1 MSDDFNVE
9 ALGQR
14 IRSLRTDAG
23 LTIDALS
30 RRAGVSRSMV
40 AAVEGGEKA
49 PTVLTL
55 HRIANGLGT
64 SMSSLLGEE
73 THGDVVLLR
82 QGEQRVV
89 RDLSGWERRSLS
101 PALPGSAFEFIRTTI
116 PPGIDTGV
124 FPPHATGTREI
135 VAVEAG
141 SLRLTIDGTPWL
153 LTASDSIAYRGD
165 VLHRFANPGDV
176 ECVYYLALH
185 LVESPR
191 HVQSQETETGRE
203 RIAENDPLWEQA
215 VEAIRG
221 QHWITA
227 RFLRDRLAIDESRA
241 TGLISQLER
250 ARLVTPGDIPAHL
263 TMSTAFPPLAT
274 IGGHVDPKANII
286 QYGTDGDA

>member
-1 MSDDFNVE
+1 VSDEFDIE

-14 IRSLRTDAG
+14 IRSVRISAG

-64 SMSSLLGEE
+64 NMTSLLGEE
-73 THGDVVLLR
+73 TEGDVVLLR

-89 RDLSGWERRSLS
+89 RDPSGWERRNLS
-101 PALPGSAFEFIRTTI
+101 AATPGSVFEFMRTTI

-124 FPPHATGTREI
+124 FPPHAAGTREV

-153 LTASDSIAYRGD
+153 LSAGDSITYRGD
-165 VLHRFANPGDV
+165 VLHRFSNPGD
-176 ECVYYLALH
+176 EDCVYYLTLQ
-185 LVESPR
+185 V
-191 HVQSQETETGRE
+191 TETPRPPPLQDRE
-203 RIAENDPLWEQA
+203 TSREWGADEDPLWPLA
-215 VEAIRG
+215 IEAIRD

-227 RFLRDRLAIDESRA
+227 RFLVDRLAIDERRA
-241 TGLISQLER
+241 NELLEQLEQ
-250 ARLVTPGDIPAHL
+250 ARLVAPGDIPVHL
-263 TMSTAFPPLAT
+263 VM
-274 IGGHVDPKANII
+274 
-286 QYGTDGDA
+286 

>member
-1 MSDDFNVE
+1 MNDDFDVE

-14 IRSLRTDAG
+14 IRSLRTVAG

-49 PTVLTL
+49 PTVVTL

-64 SMSSLLGEE
+64 TMSSLLGEE
-73 THGDVVLLR
+73 THGDIVLLR

-89 RDLSGWERRSLS
+89 RDLSGWERRNLS
-101 PALPGSAFEFIRTTI
+101 PALPGSAFEFMRTMI

-124 FPPHATGTREI
+124 FPPHAAGTREI

-141 SLRLTIDGTPWL
+141 SLTLTIDGTPWL
-153 LTASDSIAYRGD
+153 VGAGDSIAYRGD
-165 VLHRFANPGDV
+165 VLHRFANPGDDD
-176 ECVYYLALH
+176 CVYYLALH
-185 LVESPR
+185 PVAEPR
-191 HVQSQETETGRE
+191 SAQAEETETGRE
-203 RIAENDPLWEQA
+203 KIADQDPLWSQA

-221 QHWITA
+221 QHWITI
-227 RFLRDRLAIDESRA
+227 RFLQDRLAIDESRA

-250 ARLVTPGDIPAHL
+250 ARLVAPGDIPAHL
-263 TMSTAFPPLAT
+263 TM
-274 IGGHVDPKANII
+274 
-286 QYGTDGDA
+286 

>member
-1 MSDDFNVE
+1 MSDDFDVE

-14 IRSLRTDAG
+14 IRSLRTVAG

-64 SMSSLLGEE
+64 NMTSLLGEE
-73 THGDVVLLR
+73 TQGDVVLLR
-82 QGEQRVV
+82 RGEQRVA
-89 RDLSGWERRSLS
+89 RDPSGWERRNLS
-101 PALPGSAFEFIRTTI
+101 PALPGSAFEFMRTTI

-124 FPPHATGTREI
+124 FPPHAAGTREI

-141 SLRLTIDGTPWL
+141 SLRLTIDGTAWML
-153 LTASDSIAYRGD
+153 AAGDSIAYRGD

-176 ECVYYLALH
+176 DCVYYLALH
-185 LVESPR
+185 QVESPWPLR
-191 HVQSQETETGRE
+191 SQDTETGRE
-203 RIAENDPLWEQA
+203 RIAEEDPLWYQA

-221 QHWITA
+221 QHWITV
-227 RFLRDRLAIDESRA
+227 RFLQARLSIDEPRA
-241 TGLISQLER
+241 TGLLAQMER
-250 ARLVTPGDIPAHL
+250 ARLVAPGDIPAHL
-263 TMSTAFPPLAT
+263 TMEIRSPAPRSFEP
-274 IGGHVDPKANII
+274 VSDANVWEACH
-286 QYGTDGDA
+286 D